1 MAGYKKILFPTAFS
15 EFSDIALEHA
25 VYIAKCSS
33 AKLYLLHIVEMF
45 LPDPNAV
52 IGGYENV
59 SNLYEG
65 LEKEAVERL
74 KKLGQDERLKDLN
87 VETYVRLGKPFIEII
102 KFSKDFSVDC
112 IVMGTHGQSAIEH
125 ALFGSTA
132 EKVVR
137 KSFCPVLTVK
147 HPDHEFKMP

>member
-1 MAGYKKILFPTAFS
+1 MAGYKKILFPTDFS
-15 EFSDIALEHA
+15 KFSNIALDHA
-25 VYIAKCSS
+25 VYISKCSS
-33 AKLYLLHIVEMF
+33 AKLYILHVVEMF
-45 LPDPNAV
+45 LPDPNAI
-52 IGGYENV
+52 IGSYENV
-59 SNLYEG
+59 SNLYDGFKKQAE
-65 LEKEAVERL
+65 ERL
-74 KKLGQDERLKDLN
+74 KKLNMDERLTDLN
-87 VETYVRLGKPFIEII
+87 VETYVMLGKPFIEII

-112 IVMGTHGQSAIEH
+112 IVMGAHGQSAIEH